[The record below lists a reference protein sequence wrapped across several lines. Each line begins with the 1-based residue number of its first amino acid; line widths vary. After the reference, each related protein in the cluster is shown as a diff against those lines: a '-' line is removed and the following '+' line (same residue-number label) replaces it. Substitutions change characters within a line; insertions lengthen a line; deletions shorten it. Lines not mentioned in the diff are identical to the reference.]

1 MFGRQN
7 GQMFLM
13 ISRRSTALASVI
25 LIIIVW
31 GSTFVVTKAAVVEIP
46 PITLSTLRFLIAVI
60 VLAPIAAARGGLSC
74 LPRPLPIAPLL
85 LMSLTGIV
93 LFHLGFNYAL
103 VYGSASQGALIFAL
117 VPAAVAVAAVIGLK
131 ETLST
136 RRIAGIALS
145 VCGVALVVVTGK
157 IDAASPQ
164 PLLGAL
170 CMLAAVVAWAVYTVI
185 AKQLANMDQVIVI
198 ASVSLIGM
206 IMQLPLAALEL
217 METPWPTPSLNGW
230 LGVLFL
236 GVIASAVAFVVY
248 NWALRELDAS
258 LVGVFINLDPVVGVL
273 TAVLVL
279 GETLGIG
286 EAVGGVIAFAGMW
299 LASAERTAER

>member
-1 MFGRQN
+1 ML
-7 GQMFLM
+7 LM
-13 ISRRSTALASVI
+13 ISRRSTALTSVI

-46 PITLSTLRFLIAVI
+46 PITLSTLRSLIAVI
-60 VLAPIAAARGGLSC
+60 VLAPIAAARGGLSG

-93 LFHLGFNYAL
+93 LFNLGFNYAL
-103 VYGSASQGALIFAL
+103 VYGAASQGALIFAL

-131 ETLST
+131 ETLSV

-198 ASVSLIGM
+198 ASVSAIGM

-217 METPWPTPSLNGW
+217 MGAPWPAPSLKGW